1 MRWALENSKNTKSQ
15 QQRHANTWASST
27 MRLSRREPHML
38 IAHSYS
44 YLSWLSFYFGWT
56 SVLNIA
62 HTRAHASPA
71 IAVATNTGRRTAA
84 EVSQKSSNW
93 MTAKRNAGKAEQ
105 EKERQENQKYDSPI
119 NGTKKKVKIDG
130 RKKKIKSYKYSCV
143 WIAPMCSRCYSIFM
157 HCFVLDS
164 RWRGDSKKNEY
175 QQKKHIF
182 R

>member
-84 EVSQKSSNW
+84 EVNQKSSNW

-143 WIAPMCSRCYSIFM
+143 WIAPMWSRCYSIFM
-157 HCFVLDS
+157 HCFVLGS